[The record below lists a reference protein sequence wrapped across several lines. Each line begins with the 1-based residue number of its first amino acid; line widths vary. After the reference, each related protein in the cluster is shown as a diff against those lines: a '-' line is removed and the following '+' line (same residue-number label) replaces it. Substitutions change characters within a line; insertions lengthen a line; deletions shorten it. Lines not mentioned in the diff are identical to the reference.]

1 MVNYEVFF
9 MVASPTPRAKKHV
22 AECVAKRVCLCG
34 CGKVAV
40 KRGLAEKCYNAFMYL
55 KRKLGSKQ
63 KAAVYESNLIRAGRL
78 LPSHAIVGMN
88 RKASVFS
95 KVAEEVA

>member
-1 MVNYEVFF
+1 

-22 AECVAKRVCLCG
+22 AECVANKVCLCG
-34 CGKVAV
+34 CGRPAV

-55 KRKLGSKQ
+55 KRKLGTRQ

-78 LPSHAIVGMN
+78 LPSHAICGLN

-95 KVAEEVA
+95 KAADEVA